1 MRAYGSD
8 RVRPGDGPSVL
19 ILCRRAKG
27 WTARVPR
34 TMTSAEHPG
43 TAVLWDEQYYEVVAE
58 EPLPAGG
65 WRYVMEP
72 WRESH
77 AMRVTDAYDEESEA
91 RRDTEHQSA
100 RQREKG
106 RKTANLLGLFTGHL
120 PAVVQNQ
127 LANELG
133 IQPARLTLLSLLLP
147 LGFVVFVLDRVV
159 RSTLDRSA
167 SPLWMIVM
175 GIYLGVETVIRFGIV
190 WTQSRPIGSA
200 IGMFVYSIAYALGLR
215 KTGAVSPVA
224 VERGRANFTLPPD
237 EQTALR
243 DSIATRS
250 AFMTLLSAQEQ
261 RMLAERYG
269 YDYRGE
275 ATIVAAMILVFAAI
289 GVVSSIAKLNEG
301 AGAAAVISLL
311 VAGALA
317 LEQLF
322 RLPALRRGPAGSL
335 LAILVRPFMRKLLR

>member
-1 MRAYGSD
+1 M
-8 RVRPGDGPSVL
+8 L

-58 EPLPAGG
+58 EPLPGGG

-77 AMRVTDAYDEESEA
+77 AMRVTDSYDEGSEA
-91 RRDTEHQSA
+91 RRDAEHRA
-100 RQREKG
+100 ALQREQG
-106 RKTANLLGLFTGHL
+106 RKTANLLGIFTGHL

-127 LANELG
+127 LGNELG

-147 LGFVVFVLDRVV
+147 IAFITFTLHAVV
-159 RSTLDRSA
+159 RSTLDHTGL
-167 SPLWMIVM
+167 PLGLIIPA
-175 GIYLGVETVIRFGIV
+175 IYLGVETVVRFGIV

-200 IGMFVYSIAYALGLR
+200 IGMLVYSIAYASGLR

-224 VERGRANFTLPPD
+224 VERGRAIFTLPPD

-261 RMLAERYG
+261 RVLAERYG
-269 YDYRGE
+269 YDYRRE
-275 ATIVAAMILVFAAI
+275 ATIVAAMILVFAVL

-301 AGAAAVISLL
+301 AGGTAVISLV
-311 VAGALA
+311 VAAALA
-317 LEQLF
+317 LEQLV

-335 LAILVRPFMRKLLR
+335 LAILVRPFMRKLLRQ